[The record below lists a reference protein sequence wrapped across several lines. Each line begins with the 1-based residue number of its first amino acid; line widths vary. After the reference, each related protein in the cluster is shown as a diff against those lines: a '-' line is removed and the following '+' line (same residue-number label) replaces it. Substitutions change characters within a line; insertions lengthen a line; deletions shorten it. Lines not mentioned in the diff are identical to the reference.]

1 MKTLINT
8 VLGLIILGCS
18 LGVVA
23 LDINSDLITKSSQG
37 ECIKSYV
44 NQGYERSSIILTKT
58 SCELK

>member
-23 LDINSDLITKSSQG
+23 LDINNDLITKSFQG

-44 NQGYERSSIILTKT
+44 KQGYERSSIILTKT

>member
-8 VLGLIILGCS
+8 ILGLIILGCS

-23 LDINSDLITKSSQG
+23 IDINNDLILKTSQG
-37 ECIKSYV
+37 ECIKSYIDR
-44 NQGYERSSIILTKT
+44 GYERSSITLTKT